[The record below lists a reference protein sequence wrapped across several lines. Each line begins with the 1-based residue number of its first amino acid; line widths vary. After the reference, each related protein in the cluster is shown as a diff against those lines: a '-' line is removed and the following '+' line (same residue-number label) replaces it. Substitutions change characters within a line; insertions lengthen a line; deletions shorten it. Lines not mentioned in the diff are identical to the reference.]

1 MQNLAEADIWPH
13 LSFQMIIPGKAGDP
27 LYLNAI
33 HPEWNCVSHSGLTL
47 HRSMTRNSIG
57 ELVTPWPSDIYI
69 GVVFHSVLKATTSL
83 QLKAVGWTGQ
93 SQRRAQTMT
102 DGVVSHIK
110 MWRKEVTGCVCA
122 CVRVHMCVRERMHLM
137 DDWCLRSVFLNF
149 SIPGTTSKLCSL
161 MSGSTYIKT
170 IIILYTVYHVH

>member
-122 CVRVHMCVRERMHLM
+122 CVRVHMCAIYCVVLCQYILLPGCFLDCVMSS
-137 DDWCLRSVFLNF
+137 DWAGLVWTATASMRVEPLF
-149 SIPGTTSKLCSL
+149 SSYSSSS
-161 MSGSTYIKT
+161 MR
-170 IIILYTVYHVH
+170 